1 MIGHQAY
8 QVELPVYSG
17 PLDLLLQLI
26 EHAELDI
33 TKVSLL
39 QVTDQYLEHLRQLEE
54 RDPASV
60 ADFLVIAAKLLL
72 IKSEAL
78 LPRPPIRQEG
88 EEDPAEE
95 LARLLQAYRRYKEIA
110 GLLNQRLEAGLR
122 TYLRTAPPP
131 KVEPRLDLSN
141 VSPQD
146 LLEAMKRAIA
156 GIPPQAP
163 LEGVVRPYRVSIRD
177 KIRLVV
183 KVLQSGGGTSFTRLL
198 EDTRT
203 RLEVIVTFMAVLEL
217 IKRRQVVAR
226 QQAMFGDIEIVPTET
241 WDASAE
247 FELEFGE

>member
-1 MIGHQAY
+1 MPPHPVY
-8 QVELPVYSG
+8 TVELPVYSG

-39 QVTDQYLEHLRQLEE
+39 QVTDQYLEHLRQLDE

-60 ADFLVIAAKLLL
+60 ADFLVIAAKLIL

-78 LPRPPIRQEG
+78 LPRPPVRQEG

-110 GLLNQRLEAGLR
+110 GLLNQRIEAGLR

-131 KVEPRLDLSN
+131 KVAPRLDLSN
-141 VSPQD
+141 VSTQD
-146 LLEAMKRAIA
+146 LMEAMKRATA
-156 GIPPQAP
+156 GLPPQAP
-163 LEGVVRPYRVSIRD
+163 LEGVVRPYRVSIRA

-183 KVLQSGGGTSFTRLL
+183 KVLQSGGRTSFTRLL
-198 EDTRT
+198 EQARS
-203 RLEVIVTFMAVLEL
+203 RLEVIVTFLAVLEL

-226 QQAMFGDIEIVPTET
+226 QEAMFGNIEIVPTET